1 MEENNVSDDAD
12 DECYDSYRNQ
22 DLPEGYTAY
31 GGNGNVQ
38 SVYMYDRYEY
48 DLAESPTAHRPKRSF
63 CERMKSFCSDMG
75 RLIRKYN
82 MCRKYNYQIVSGNL
96 NFL

>member
-48 DLAESPTAHRPKRSF
+48 DLAEAQNAPRLKQSF
-63 CERMKSFCSDMG
+63 CTPLIFLDPKIHSFWTHKKLCNTKVLASP
-75 RLIRKYN
+75 K
-82 MCRKYNYQIVSGNL
+82 C
-96 NFL
+96 F

>member
-31 GGNGNVQ
+31 GGNEN
-38 SVYMYDRYEY
+38 MYDRYEY
-48 DLAESPTAHRPKRSF
+48 DFAESPTAHRPKRSF

>member
-1 MEENNVSDDAD
+1 MSDDAD
-12 DECYDSYRNQ
+12 EECYDGYHDQ
-22 DLPEGYTAY
+22 VLPEGYTAY
-31 GGNGNVQ
+31 AEKDDVE
-38 SVYMYDRYEY
+38 SVYTFDRYEY